1 METFFGLF
9 EKFFGPNLT
18 SEIEA
23 KNGNFEV
30 GRLPQFDQSSP
41 HTEAP
46 RAMGHYF
53 FTVDLPLLAHAIISG
68 AAVRARGVPAETKS
82 GSQEKS
88 GKKKSIFV
96 GHFAKVRKSPL
107 FGQKC

>member
-1 METFFGLF
+1 MA
-9 EKFFGPNLT
+9 
-18 SEIEA
+18 I
-23 KNGNFEV
+23 FEV

-53 FTVDLPLLAHAIISG
+53 STVDPPLLAHATISG
-68 AAVRARGVPAETKS
+68 AAVRARGVRAETKS

-88 GKKKSIFV
+88 GKKSRFSWVIS
-96 GHFAKVRKSPL
+96 RKSENRPYSAKSADL
-107 FGQKC
+107 CVRR